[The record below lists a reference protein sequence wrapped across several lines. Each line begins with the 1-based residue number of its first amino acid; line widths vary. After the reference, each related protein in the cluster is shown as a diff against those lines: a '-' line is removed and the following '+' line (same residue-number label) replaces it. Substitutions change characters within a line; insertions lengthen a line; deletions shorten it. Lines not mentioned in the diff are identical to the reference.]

1 MKSSSFQQAI
11 QAQFDCLT
19 KKVIKRAAMK
29 YNRDISRRLKHEVPF
44 SEISDLELNKAGV
57 YDKYS
62 SDYTAFNVLGMEV
75 QVSDDQ
81 LSKALKCLPERKR
94 NIILLSYFMDMS
106 DAEIGELMNVVR
118 TTVYRHRT
126 STSGRITKNDGGGI
140 SMDKDQ
146 KHIPFAVI
154 VAATNGDE
162 TAIQEILDF
171 YDGYISKLSL
181 RKLYDEY
188 GNVYMVV
195 DSELKGR
202 IQAAVMDMIANFEIV
217 VI

>member
-1 MKSSSFQQAI
+1 
-11 QAQFDCLT
+11 
-19 KKVIKRAAMK
+19 
-29 YNRDISRRLKHEVPF
+29 
-44 SEISDLELNKAGV
+44 
-57 YDKYS
+57 
-62 SDYTAFNVLGMEV
+62 
-75 QVSDDQ
+75 
-81 LSKALKCLPERKR
+81 
-94 NIILLSYFMDMS
+94 
-106 DAEIGELMNVVR
+106 
-118 TTVYRHRT
+118 
-126 STSGRITKNDGGGI
+126 
-140 SMDKDQ
+140 MDKDH
-146 KHIPFAVI
+146 KHIPFTVI

-162 TAIQEILDF
+162 AAIQEILDF

>member
-1 MKSSSFQQAI
+1 
-11 QAQFDCLT
+11 
-19 KKVIKRAAMK
+19 
-29 YNRDISRRLKHEVPF
+29 
-44 SEISDLELNKAGV
+44 
-57 YDKYS
+57 
-62 SDYTAFNVLGMEV
+62 
-75 QVSDDQ
+75 
-81 LSKALKCLPERKR
+81 
-94 NIILLSYFMDMS
+94 
-106 DAEIGELMNVVR
+106 MN
-118 TTVYRHRT
+118 
-126 STSGRITKNDGGGI
+126 NNA
-140 SMDKDQ
+140 

-162 TAIQEILDF
+162 VAIQEILNF

-202 IQAAVMDMIANFEIV
+202 IQAAVMDMIANFEII

>member
-1 MKSSSFQQAI
+1 MESGYFLLRLPVTGLLPCGPVRLKKYRFPLRKGIFPICST
-11 QAQFDCLT
+11 CLT

-126 STSGRITKNDGGGI
+126 STLED
-140 SMDKDQ
+140 
-146 KHIPFAVI
+146 
-154 VAATNGDE
+154 
-162 TAIQEILDF
+162 
-171 YDGYISKLSL
+171 L
-181 RKLYDEY
+181 RKMME
-188 GNVYMVV
+188 
-195 DSELKGR
+195 E
-202 IQAAVMDMIANFEIV
+202 E
-217 VI
+217 

>member
-1 MKSSSFQQAI
+1 
-11 QAQFDCLT
+11 
-19 KKVIKRAAMK
+19 
-29 YNRDISRRLKHEVPF
+29 
-44 SEISDLELNKAGV
+44 
-57 YDKYS
+57 
-62 SDYTAFNVLGMEV
+62 
-75 QVSDDQ
+75 
-81 LSKALKCLPERKR
+81 
-94 NIILLSYFMDMS
+94 
-106 DAEIGELMNVVR
+106 
-118 TTVYRHRT
+118 
-126 STSGRITKNDGGGI
+126 
-140 SMDKDQ
+140 MDKDH

-154 VAATNGDE
+154 VAATNADE
-162 TAIQEILDF
+162 AAIQEILDF

>member
-94 NIILLSYFMDMS
+94 NIILLSYFMDNS
-106 DAEIGELMNVVR
+106 
-118 TTVYRHRT
+118 
-126 STSGRITKNDGGGI
+126 K
-140 SMDKDQ
+140 

-162 TAIQEILDF
+162 AAIQEILDF

-202 IQAAVMDMIANFEIV
+202 IQAAVMDMIANFEII

>member
-75 QVSDDQ
+75 PVKQ
-81 LSKALKCLPERKR
+81 
-94 NIILLSYFMDMS
+94 
-106 DAEIGELMNVVR
+106 
-118 TTVYRHRT
+118 
-126 STSGRITKNDGGGI
+126 STQ
-140 SMDKDQ
+140 M
-146 KHIPFAVI
+146 FAREK
-154 VAATNGDE
+154 T
-162 TAIQEILDF
+162 QYHF
-171 YDGYISKLSL
+171 
-181 RKLYDEY
+181 
-188 GNVYMVV
+188 
-195 DSELKGR
+195 
-202 IQAAVMDMIANFEIV
+202 V
-217 VI
+217 VILYGYV

>member
-1 MKSSSFQQAI
+1 MKSSSFEQAI

-126 STSGRITKNDGGGI
+126 STLEDLR
-140 SMDKDQ
+140 

-154 VAATNGDE
+154 VAATIGDE
-162 TAIQEILDF
+162 AAIQKILDF

-202 IQAAVMDMIANFEIV
+202 IQAAVMDMIANFEII

>member
-1 MKSSSFQQAI
+1 MVFPGCYFRVY
-11 QAQFDCLT
+11 FDSKFIEKIVVTNYMLFCLHLYYW
-19 KKVIKRAAMK
+19 I
-29 YNRDISRRLKHEVPF
+29 
-44 SEISDLELNKAGV
+44 
-57 YDKYS
+57 
-62 SDYTAFNVLGMEV
+62 
-75 QVSDDQ
+75 
-81 LSKALKCLPERKR
+81 
-94 NIILLSYFMDMS
+94 
-106 DAEIGELMNVVR
+106 
-118 TTVYRHRT
+118 
-126 STSGRITKNDGGGI
+126 
-140 SMDKDQ
+140 
-146 KHIPFAVI
+146 AVI

-162 TAIQEILDF
+162 AAIQEILDF

>member
-1 MKSSSFQQAI
+1 
-11 QAQFDCLT
+11 
-19 KKVIKRAAMK
+19 
-29 YNRDISRRLKHEVPF
+29 
-44 SEISDLELNKAGV
+44 
-57 YDKYS
+57 
-62 SDYTAFNVLGMEV
+62 
-75 QVSDDQ
+75 
-81 LSKALKCLPERKR
+81 
-94 NIILLSYFMDMS
+94 
-106 DAEIGELMNVVR
+106 
-118 TTVYRHRT
+118 
-126 STSGRITKNDGGGI
+126 
-140 SMDKDQ
+140 MDKDH
-146 KHIPFAVI
+146 KHIPFSVI

-162 TAIQEILDF
+162 AAIQEILDF